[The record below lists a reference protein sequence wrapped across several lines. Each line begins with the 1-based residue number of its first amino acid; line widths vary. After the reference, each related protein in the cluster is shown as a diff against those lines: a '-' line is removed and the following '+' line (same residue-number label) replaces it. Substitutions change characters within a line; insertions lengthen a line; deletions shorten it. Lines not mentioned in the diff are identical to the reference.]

1 MGYHIIDNTR
11 NNHRNEIKH
20 LFSRCSRILIASP
33 FISDEAIDYLKECGL
48 EKFEQVVLIT
58 TLKAKNGDQFK
69 KVPVFLKL
77 YSMLQQGSSSCKLS
91 IHVDDRLHGKVYI
104 GQCGDRFVGAIISS
118 ANFTGN
124 GIERNHEWGVYVEDE
139 VLVEQVYNQVLNDTV
154 RSVGVQDLEKM
165 KEWFDKHS
173 IKSSFKD
180 NTDLNVLDL
189 VSPQHEPSKKDFVTY
204 WLKPYGTIDEQ
215 VPDTMMFDEDPFEM
229 TFARGVQNIK
239 EGDVL
244 VVYAVGSRK
253 ILSVYVST
261 GVWDK
266 KKTFKSPRV
275 ERWPY
280 FVVCRNLT
288 TGFGAKWPQESLTL
302 DSLRDSYLRMYP
314 NKEVRPGAKD
324 FRVLQWGQD
333 RIKLDREF
341 TEYVIDEVMK
351 RQ

>member
-11 NNHRNEIKH
+11 NNHRKEIKH
-20 LFSRCSRILIASP
+20 LFSKCSKILIASP
-33 FISDEAIDYLKECGL
+33 FISDEGIEFLKKSGP
-48 EKFEQVVLIT
+48 EKFDKVTLIT
-58 TLKAKNGDQFK
+58 TLKAKDGDQLK
-69 KVPVFLKL
+69 KVPVLLKL
-77 YSMLQQGSSSCKLS
+77 YSLFDQTPSSSTLS

-104 GQCGDRFVGAIISS
+104 GQRRNLFIGAIISS

-124 GIERNHEWGVYVEDE
+124 GIERNHEWGVYIDDPGEVES
-139 VLVEQVYNQVLNDTV
+139 VYSQVLNDTV
-154 RSVGVQDLEKM
+154 RTVDNGDLVKM
-165 KEWFDKHS
+165 KRWFDNHTVMPSPKT
-173 IKSSFKD
+173 

-189 VSPQHEPSKKDFVTY
+189 VSPPQVPSKKDSVTY

-215 VPDTMMFDEDPFEM
+215 VPDTMKFDEDPFDI

-266 KKTFKSPRV
+266 KKTFKSPRE

-280 FVVCRNLT
+280 FVVCSNLT
-288 TGFGAKWPQESLTL
+288 KGFGAKWPQESLTL
-302 DSLRDSYLRMYP
+302 DNLRDSYLDMHP
-314 NKEVRPGAKD
+314 NKEVRPGSKD

-333 RIKLDREF
+333 RIKLEREF

-351 RQ
+351 CQ

>member
-1 MGYHIIDNTR
+1 MKGCRH
-11 NNHRNEIKH
+11 
-20 LFSRCSRILIASP
+20 
-33 FISDEAIDYLKECGL
+33 
-48 EKFEQVVLIT
+48 EKFEQVNLIT
-58 TLKAKNGDQFK
+58 TMKAKDGDQQK
-69 KVPVFLKL
+69 KVHVLLKL

-104 GQCGDRFVGAIISS
+104 GLCGDRFVGAIISS

-124 GIERNHEWGVYVEDE
+124 GIERNHEWGVYIDDQDE
-139 VLVEQVYNQVLNDTV
+139 VRNVYYQVLNDAV
-154 RSVGVQDLEKM
+154 RTIDKSEIEKM
-165 KEWFDKHS
+165 RDWFDNHS
-173 IKSSFKD
+173 IKPSLKT

-189 VSPQHEPSKKDFVTY
+189 VSPQPMPSKRDSVTY

-215 VPDTMMFDEDPFEM
+215 VPDTMKFDEDPFDM

-266 KKTFKSPRV
+266 KRTFKSPRE

-288 TGFGAKWPQESLTL
+288 TEFGAKWPQESLTL
-302 DSLRDSYLRMYP
+302 DNLRDSYLRMYP
-314 NKEVRPGAKD
+314 NKEVRPGSKD
-324 FRVLQWGQD
+324 FRVLQWGHD
-333 RIKLDREF
+333 RIILEREF

>member
-11 NNHRNEIKH
+11 NNHRKEIKH

-69 KVPVFLKL
+69 KVPVLLKL

-104 GQCGDRFVGAIISS
+104 GQRGDRFVGAIISS

-124 GIERNHEWGVYVEDE
+124 GIERNHEWGVYIDDQEE
-139 VLVEQVYNQVLNDTV
+139 VRNVYNQVLEGVV
-154 RSVGVQDLEKM
+154 RIVDKGDLEKM
-165 KEWFDKHS
+165 KEWFNEHA
-173 IKSSFKD
+173 IKLSPKT

-189 VSPQHEPSKKDFVTY
+189 VSPQPMPSKKTLVTY
-204 WLKPYGTIDEQ
+204 WLKPYGTIDDP
-215 VPDTMMFDEDPFEM
+215 VPDTMKFDEDPFDM
-229 TFARGVQNIK
+229 TFARGVKNIK

-266 KKTFKSPRV
+266 KKTFNSPRE

-280 FVVCRNLT
+280 YVVCRNLT
-288 TGFGAKWPQESLTL
+288 SFFGAKWTQASLTL
-302 DSLRDSYLRMYP
+302 DFLRDSYLRLYP
-314 NKEVRPGAKD
+314 NKDVRPGSKD